1 MATFAAAISLLSTPL
16 GAQWLNQP
24 TPGIPRVADGKPD
37 LAAPSPRTAD
47 GKPDFSG
54 VWRISLPVGY
64 LINLAAD
71 LEAAD
76 VQPWAAAL
84 FAERIAHFGKGDP
97 GLGCL
102 PLGPR
107 YITGGGRVGIAKIIQ
122 TPAMIA
128 VFFEDLAYRQV
139 FMDGRSLPRDPF
151 PSFMGYSVGR
161 WEGDDLVVESVGF
174 KDTMWLDYGGHPY
187 SESLRITER
196 YRRIDFGHVERQIT
210 IVDPKTF
217 SKPISV
223 EGAMVLAADTDLL
236 ESVCGETPLERFNF
250 VERALDDRTVVVMPE
265 VLANFVGVYDLE
277 PGAPF
282 GIQILKVSLSNGQLL
297 MDINGKGRIPLVPI
311 SGTRFDSIP
320 FAYEFV
326 RDDHGAVT
334 HLLVH
339 RAEGTDKATRRRST
353 GP

>member
-1 MATFAAAISLLSTPL
+1 MA
-16 GAQWLNQP
+16 N
-24 TPGIPRVADGKPD
+24 GKPD

-76 VQPWAAAL
+76 VQSWAAAL
-84 FAERIAHFGKGDP
+84 FAERIARFGKDDP
-97 GLGCL
+97 GLRCL

-107 YITGGGRVGIAKIIQ
+107 HIFGGGRVGIARIIQ

-128 VFFEDLAYRQV
+128 VLYEDLAYRQV
-139 FMDGRSLPRDPF
+139 FMDGRGLPRDPF

-161 WEGDDLVVESVGF
+161 WEGNDLVVESVGF
-174 KDTMWLDYGGHPY
+174 NDTMWLDYGGHPY
-187 SESLRITER
+187 TESLRITER
-196 YRRIDFGHVERQIT
+196 FRRIDFGHVERQIT

-217 SKPISV
+217 SKPITV

-236 ESVCGETPLERFNF
+236 ESVCVETPPGRFNF
-250 VERALDDRTVVVMPE
+250 VERALDERTAVVMPE

-277 PGAPF
+277 PGFPL
-282 GIQILKVSLSNGQLL
+282 GIQTLKVSLSNGQLL

-311 SGTRFDSIP
+311 SGTRFDSMP

-334 HLLVH
+334 HLLIH